1 MDNKNIFKILLPKK
15 ESIVDKD
22 YFKRYYHTSNL
33 SDRVICEICGRS
45 ASVQKLYRHHKTM
58 LCKQILNNLTLK

>member
-1 MDNKNIFKILLPKK
+1 MDNKNIYKILLPKR

-45 ASVQKLYRHHKTM
+45 ASVQKLYIHHKTM